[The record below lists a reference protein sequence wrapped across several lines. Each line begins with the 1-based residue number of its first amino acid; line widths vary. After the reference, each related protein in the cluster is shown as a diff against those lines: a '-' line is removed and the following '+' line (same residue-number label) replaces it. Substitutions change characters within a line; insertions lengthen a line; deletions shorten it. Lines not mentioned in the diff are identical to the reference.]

1 MELSN
6 FLIMRSELSLIVVVL
21 VLLIVEIFSSNKNQ
35 AAIINL
41 ATGIFL
47 VHTVIGFIPS
57 SEGQLFGGMYQHTQ
71 LTEMMK
77 SILNVGV
84 LILFM
89 QSSGWLKKE
98 ANKGKVTEFF
108 MLALSTLIGMY
119 FMISAGDFLMLY
131 LGLELATIPMAA
143 LIAYNIKEM
152 KSIEAGA
159 KFILLAALSSGIML
173 FGISLIYGSTGS
185 IYYADMM
192 GLMQINV
199 LQIVA
204 LTFFLAGLA
213 FKISIVPF
221 HFWTADV
228 YEGSPTNV
236 AAYLSVISKGAS
248 VFVLVTLL
256 FTVFKEMF
264 DAWEVLIYVMAILTM
279 TIGNLFALRQ
289 QNIQR
294 FLAFSSI
301 AQAGFI
307 LLGVISGTQFGMTT
321 VVYFVLVYVFSN
333 LGAFGVAAIVHNA
346 TGKINIDDYSGFY
359 QTNPRLSLVMLL
371 SLFSLAGIPPLAG
384 FFGKFF
390 LFAAAAE
397 QGYYWLVI
405 IAVLNTIISLYYY
418 LRVVKAMFLERSEN
432 PLIPISS
439 DFLTRASITL
449 SVIGLVV
456 VGILSNIFDWINLS
470 TWGM

>member
-1 MELSN
+1 MELSK
-6 FLIMRSELSLIVVVL
+6 FLIMRSELSLLAVVL
-21 VLLIVEIFSSNKNQ
+21 ILLMYEIFSSKNKQ
-35 AAIINL
+35 GTIINI
-41 ATGIFL
+41 ATGLFL
-47 VHTVIGFIPS
+47 LHTILGFIPS
-57 SEGQLFGGMYQHTQ
+57 AEGQLFGGMYQHTP
-71 LTEMMK
+71 LAEIMK
-77 SILNVGV
+77 SVLNVGV

-89 QSSGWLKKE
+89 QSSEWLKKE

-108 MLALSTLIGMY
+108 MLALSTLLGMY

-131 LGLELATIPMAA
+131 LGLELATIPLAA
-143 LIAYNIKEM
+143 LVAYNLKEM

-159 KFILLAALSSGIML
+159 KFILLAALSSAIML
-173 FGISLIYGSTGS
+173 FGISLIYGTAGS
-185 IYYADMM
+185 IYYADLM
-192 GLMQINV
+192 GNMQMNM

-204 LTFFLAGLA
+204 LTFFLSGLA

-228 YEGSPTNV
+228 YEGAPTNV
-236 AAYLSVISKGAS
+236 AAYLSVISKGAAA
-248 VFVLVTLL
+248 FVLVTLL
-256 FTVFKEMF
+256 FTVFKQMF
-264 DAWEVLIYVMAILTM
+264 DAWEIMLYVMAILTM

-289 QNIQR
+289 QNMQR

-307 LLGVISGTQFGMTT
+307 LLGIISGTHYGMTT
-321 VVYFVLVYVFSN
+321 VVYFILVYVFSN
-333 LGAFGVAAIVHNA
+333 LGAFGVVAIVQNA
-346 TGKINIDDYSGFY
+346 TGKINMKDYSGFY

-371 SLFSLAGIPPLAG
+371 SLFSLAGIPPVAG

-418 LRVVKAMFLERSEN
+418 LVVVKRMFLERSDS
-432 PLIPISS
+432 PLELIKS
-439 DFLTRASITL
+439 DFLTRASIAL
-449 SVIGLVV
+449 SVIG
-456 VGILSNIFDWINLS
+456 ILAAGVFSQVFDWIDLA

>member
-1 MELSN
+1 MDTAN
-6 FLIMRSELSLIVVVL
+6 FLLMRSELSLLAIVL
-21 VLLIVEIFSSNKNQ
+21 VLLIVEIFSSKPSQ
-35 AAIINL
+35 AS
-41 ATGIFL
+41 L
-47 VHTVIGFIPS
+47 VNIAVGLFALHTIIGFIPS
-57 SEGQLFGGMYQHTQ
+57 AEGQLFGGMYQHTA
-71 LTEMMK
+71 LAEIMK

-108 MLALSTLIGMY
+108 MLALSTLIGMF

-131 LGLELATIPMAA
+131 LGLELATLPMAA
-143 LIAYNIKEM
+143 LIAYNIKEL

-185 IYYADMM
+185 IYYVDML
-192 GLMQINV
+192 GLMQINM
-199 LQIVA
+199 LQLVA
-204 LTFFLAGLA
+204 LTFFLSGLA
-213 FKISIVPF
+213 FKISLVPF

-228 YEGSPTNV
+228 YEGAPTNV

-248 VFVLVTLL
+248 IFVLILLL

-264 DAWEVLIYVMAILTM
+264 IAWEVILYVMAILTM
-279 TIGNLFALRQ
+279 TLGNLFALRQ
-289 QNIQR
+289 QNMQR

-307 LLGVISGTQFGMTT
+307 LLGIISGTHYGMST
-321 VVYFVLVYVFSN
+321 VLYFVLVYVFSN
-333 LGAFGVAAIVHNA
+333 LGAFGVHAIIYNA
-346 TGKINIDDYSGFY
+346 SGKIKIDDYSGLY
-359 QTNPRLSLVMLL
+359 QTNPKLSLVMLL
-371 SLFSLAGIPPLAG
+371 SLFSLAGIPPIAG

-418 LRVVKAMFLERSEN
+418 LRVVKAMFLERSDN
-432 PLIPISS
+432 PIDAIRS
-439 DFLTRASITL
+439 DFLSKASIVL
-449 SVIGLVV
+449 CVLGVLAG
-456 VGILSNIFDWINLS
+456 GIFSQVFEWIDLS

>member
-1 MELSN
+1 MELSK
-6 FLIMRSELSLIVVVL
+6 FLIMRSELSLLAVVL
-21 VLLIVEIFSSNKNQ
+21 ILLIFEIFSSKSNQ

-41 ATGIFL
+41 ATGLFL
-47 VHTVIGFIPS
+47 LHTILGFVPS
-57 SEGQLFGGMYQHTQ
+57 AEGQLFGGMYQHTA
-71 LTEMMK
+71 LSEMMK

-98 ANKGKVTEFF
+98 ANRGKVTEFF
-108 MLALSTLIGMY
+108 MLALSTLLGMY

-143 LIAYNIKEM
+143 LVAYNLKEM

-159 KFILLAALSSGIML
+159 KFILLAALSSGVML
-173 FGISLIYGSTGS
+173 FGISLIYGSSGS
-185 IYYADMM
+185 IYYADLM
-192 GLMQINV
+192 GAMQMNM

-204 LTFFLAGLA
+204 LTFFLSGLA
-213 FKISIVPF
+213 FKISLAPF

-228 YEGSPTNV
+228 YEGAPTNV
-236 AAYLSVISKGAS
+236 AAYLSVISKGAAA
-248 VFVLVTLL
+248 FVLVTLL
-256 FTVFKEMF
+256 FTVFKNMF
-264 DAWEVLIYVMAILTM
+264 DAWEVMLYAMAILTM

-289 QNIQR
+289 QNMQR

-307 LLGVISGTQFGMTT
+307 LLGIISGTHYGMTT
-321 VVYFVLVYVFSN
+321 VVYFILVYVFSN
-333 LGAFGVAAIVHNA
+333 LGAFGVVAIVQNA
-346 TGKINIDDYSGFY
+346 TGKINMKDYSGFY

-371 SLFSLAGIPPLAG
+371 SLFSLAGIPPVAG

-418 LRVVKAMFLERSEN
+418 LVVVKAMFLERSDS
-432 PLIPISS
+432 PLELINS
-439 DFLTRASITL
+439 DFLTRASIAL
-449 SVIGLVV
+449 SVIGILAA
-456 VGILSNIFDWINLS
+456 GIFSQVFDWVNLA

>member
-1 MELSN
+1 MELSK
-6 FLIMRSELSLIVVVL
+6 FLIMRSELSLLVVIL
-21 VLLIVEIFSSNKNQ
+21 ILLIFEIFRSKSKQ
-35 AAIINL
+35 GAIVNI

-47 VHTVIGFIPS
+47 LHTLLGFMPS
-57 SEGQLFGGMYQHTQ
+57 VDGQLFGGMYQHTP
-71 LTEMMK
+71 LSEMMK
-77 SILNVGV
+77 SVLNVGV

-98 ANKGKVTEFF
+98 ENKGKVTEFF
-108 MLALSTLIGMY
+108 LLTLTTLIGMY
-119 FMISAGDFLMLY
+119 YMISAGDFIMLY
-131 LGLELATIPMAA
+131 LGLELATIPLAA
-143 LIAYNIKEM
+143 LVAYNLKEM

-173 FGISLIYGSTGS
+173 FGISLIYGSSGS
-185 IYYADMM
+185 IYYADII
-192 GLMQINV
+192 GNMQMNI

-204 LTFFLAGLA
+204 LIFFLSGLA
-213 FKISIVPF
+213 FKISLVPF

-228 YEGSPTNV
+228 YQGAPTNV
-236 AAYLSVISKGAS
+236 AAYLSVISKGAAA
-248 VFVLVTLL
+248 FVLVTLL
-256 FTVFKEMF
+256 FTVFKQMF
-264 DAWEVLIYVMAILTM
+264 DAWEVMLYAMAVLTM
-279 TIGNLFALRQ
+279 TIGNIFALRQ
-289 QNIQR
+289 QNMQR

-307 LLGVISGTQFGMTT
+307 LLGIISGTHYGMTT
-321 VVYFVLVYVFSN
+321 VVYFILVYVFSN
-333 LGAFGVAAIVHNA
+333 LGAFGVVAIVYNA
-346 TGKINIDDYSGFY
+346 TGKINMKDYSGFY

-371 SLFSLAGIPPLAG
+371 SLFSLAGIPPVAG

-418 LRVVKAMFLERSEN
+418 LIVVKAMFLERSDT
-432 PLIPISS
+432 PLELIKS
-439 DFLTRASITL
+439 DFLTRASIAL
-449 SVIGLVV
+449 SVIG
-456 VGILSNIFDWINLS
+456 ILAAGVFSQVFDWVSLA

>member
-1 MELSN
+1 MDLAN
-6 FLIMRSELSLIVVVL
+6 FMMMRSELTLLAVVL
-21 VLLIVEIFSSNKNQ
+21 ILLIAEIFSTKASQ
-35 AAIINL
+35 SAIINL
-41 ATGIFL
+41 AVGLFFL
-47 VHTVIGFIPS
+47 HTILGFIPS
-57 SEGQLFGGMYQHTQ
+57 SEGQLFGGMYQHTS
-71 LTEMMK
+71 LAEMMK

-98 ANKGKVTEFF
+98 ASKGKVTEFF
-108 MLALSTLIGMY
+108 ILTLSTLIGMF

-143 LIAYNIKEM
+143 LIAYNLKEA
-152 KSIEAGA
+152 KSFEAGA

-173 FGISLIYGSTGS
+173 FGISLIYGTSGS
-185 IYYADMM
+185 IYYADIL
-192 GLMQINV
+192 GNMQMNM

-204 LTFFLAGLA
+204 LTFFLSGLA
-213 FKISIVPF
+213 FKISLVPF

-228 YEGSPTNV
+228 YEGAPTNV
-236 AAYLSVISKGAS
+236 AAYLSVISKGAFI
-248 VFVLVTLL
+248 FVLITLL

-264 DAWEVLIYVMAILTM
+264 NAWEVMLYVMAVSTM
-279 TIGNLFALRQ
+279 TLGNLFALRQ
-289 QNIQR
+289 LNLQR

-307 LLGVISGTQFGMTT
+307 LLGVISASHYGMST

-333 LGAFGVAAIVHNA
+333 LGAFGVVAIVYNA
-346 TGKINIDDYSGFY
+346 SGKININDYSGFY
-359 QTNPRLSLVMLL
+359 QTNPKLSLVMLV
-371 SLFSLAGIPPLAG
+371 SLFSLAGIPPIAG
-384 FFGKFF
+384 FFSKFF

-418 LRVVKAMFLERSEN
+418 LRVVKAMFLERNDN
-432 PLIPISS
+432 PIEPIKSN
-439 DFLTRASITL
+439 FLTRASIVL
-449 SVIGLVV
+449 SVIGVLAA
-456 VGILSNIFDWINLS
+456 GIFSQVFEWIDLS

>member
-1 MELSN
+1 MELSK
-6 FLIMRSELSLIVVVL
+6 FLIMRSELSLLAVVL
-21 VLLIVEIFSSNKNQ
+21 ILLIVEIFSSKEKQ
-35 AAIINL
+35 S
-41 ATGIFL
+41 
-47 VHTVIGFIPS
+47 TVINIAIGLFSLHTILGFLPS
-57 SEGQLFGGMYQHTQ
+57 VEGQLFGGMYQHTG
-71 LTEMMK
+71 LSEMMK
-77 SILNVGV
+77 SVLNVGV
-84 LILFM
+84 LILLM
-89 QSSGWLKKE
+89 QSGEWLKKDV
-98 ANKGKVTEFF
+98 NKGKVTEFF
-108 MLALSTLIGMY
+108 MLTLSTLIGMY

-131 LGLELATIPMAA
+131 LGLELATIPLAA
-143 LIAYNIKEM
+143 LVAYNLKEM

-185 IYYADMM
+185 IYYADIL
-192 GLMQINV
+192 GAMQINV
-199 LQIVA
+199 LQVVA
-204 LTFFLAGLA
+204 LAFFLSGLA
-213 FKISIVPF
+213 FKISLAPF

-228 YEGSPTNV
+228 YEGAPTNV
-236 AAYLSVISKGAS
+236 AAYLSVISKGAAA
-248 VFVLVTLL
+248 FVLVTLL

-264 DAWEVLIYVMAILTM
+264 DAWEVMLYAMAVLTM
-279 TIGNLFALRQ
+279 TMGNIFALRQ
-289 QNIQR
+289 KNMQR

-307 LLGVISGTQFGMTT
+307 LLGIISGTHYGMTT

-333 LGAFGVAAIVHNA
+333 LGAFGVVAIVKNA
-346 TGKINIDDYSGFY
+346 TGKVNMDDYSGFY

-371 SLFSLAGIPPLAG
+371 SLFSLAGIPPVAG

-418 LRVVKAMFLERSEN
+418 LIVVKAMFLERSDS
-432 PLIPISS
+432 PLELINS
-439 DFLTRASITL
+439 DFLTKASIAL
-449 SVIGLVV
+449 SVIG
-456 VGILSNIFDWINLS
+456 ILAAGVLSQVFDWVNLS